1 MFSYKI
7 YYDGGFLKD
16 SLDLDNSYDTEEEA
30 QEEAQ
35 ADNGETLY
43 VSSSFLRCVRRTQ
56 RSENFFEFF
65 KKKSIRG
72 N

>member
-35 ADNGETLY
+35 ADIDDYMESLD
-43 VSSSFLRCVRRTQ
+43 LEE
-56 RSENFFEFF
+56 SEYEKELFE
-65 KKKSIRG
+65 IVIE
-72 N
+72 

>member
-35 ADNGETLY
+35 ADIDDYMEYLDLEG
-43 VSSSFLRCVRRTQ
+43 
-56 RSENFFEFF
+56 SEYEKELFE
-65 KKKSIRG
+65 IIIE
-72 N
+72 

>member
-7 YYDGGFLKD
+7 YYDSGFLKD

-35 ADNGETLY
+35 VDIDDYMEYWDLEG
-43 VSSSFLRCVRRTQ
+43 
-56 RSENFFEFF
+56 SEYEKELFE
-65 KKKSIRG
+65 IVIE
-72 N
+72 

>member
-16 SLDLDNSYDTEEEA
+16 SVDLDNSYDTEEEA

-35 ADNGETLY
+35 DDIDDYMESWDLEE
-43 VSSSFLRCVRRTQ
+43 
-56 RSENFFEFF
+56 SEYEKELFE
-65 KKKSIRG
+65 IVIE
-72 N
+72 

>member
-16 SLDLDNSYDTEEEA
+16 SLYLDNSYDTEEEA

-35 ADNGETLY
+35 ADIDDYMESWDLEGSGYEKEL
-43 VSSSFLRCVRRTQ
+43 
-56 RSENFFEFF
+56 FE
-65 KKKSIRG
+65 IVIE
-72 N
+72 